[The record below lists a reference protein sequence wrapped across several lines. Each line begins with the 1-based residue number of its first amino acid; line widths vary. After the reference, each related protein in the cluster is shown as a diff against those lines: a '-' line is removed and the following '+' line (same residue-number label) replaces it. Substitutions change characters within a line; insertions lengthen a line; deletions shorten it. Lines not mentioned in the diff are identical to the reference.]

1 MESVSRQEEAHRPED
16 RGPEVAE
23 GIARSG
29 GHAIGAWTLGR
40 RQVALQIDL
49 ALYSVDAVM
58 RTAYK
63 FTDRCYL
70 FLSRAGGSLI
80 AAIVPKRKDADLEDL
95 LGQFSNELIDQ
106 RLRESLDQQFGQ
118 VRTLIVAQAFAE
130 GNLLDPA
137 QDDGDYHA
145 DPHGAGRRR

>member
-1 MESVSRQEEAHRPED
+1 MESISRQEEADRPED

-23 GIARSG
+23 GMARSE
-29 GHAIGAWTLGR
+29 GHTVGAWTLDR
-40 RQVALQIDL
+40 TQVALQVDL
-49 ALYSVDAVM
+49 ALYSVDAVI
-58 RTAYK
+58 RAAYK

-70 FLSRAGGSLI
+70 FLSRSGGSLI

-118 VRTLIVAQAFAE
+118 VRTLVVAQAFAE
-130 GNLLDPA
+130 GNLLDPV
-137 QDDGDYHA
+137 QDNGDYQS
-145 DPHGAGRRR
+145 DPRGAGRRR